1 MQKIVIA
8 QLLYRN
14 PKSGEE
20 YTVQRHWPC
29 KSQTDAEH
37 IVKYYG
43 MKTGALTAK
52 CVMEELTNEE
62 IKQASSGII
71 TKETHQAQ
79 PIA

>member
-1 MQKIVIA
+1 
-8 QLLYRN
+8 
-14 PKSGEE
+14 
-20 YTVQRHWPC
+20 
-29 KSQTDAEH
+29 
-37 IVKYYG
+37 

-71 TKETHQAQ
+71 TKETHQTQ